1 MSTTPLISSTPAA
14 PPEAADGVLDL
25 SVIIVNYNVREFLEQ
40 ALRSVRRAAEGLSVE
55 VFVVDNNSVDGSVE
69 MIRRDF
75 PEVHLIANAGNAGFG
90 RANNQAI
97 RRARGR
103 HLLILNPDT
112 IVQEDTF
119 ATLLRFMETHPEA
132 GAVGCQILNPD
143 GAFAPES
150 RRAFPTPPVAFYRM
164 TGLSRLFPKSRR
176 FGRYNLTY
184 LPVDEVAEVDALSG
198 SCMLVRHAALYF
210 APETLAHEGEEA
222 ALRTLTAA
230 PPAERRVRDGAGLFD
245 EDFFM
250 YGEDLDWCF
259 RIQRA
264 GWKIF
269 YTPETQ
275 IIHYKGES
283 TKKGEL
289 RYVRHFYGA
298 MILFTQKHFQDRYS
312 RLFAGVLQAG
322 IMFRAVLTVLAGG
335 LRRLAPPLTDFLLVY
350 GIVTLVGYLRA
361 WSLGAALSPLFLATV
376 APGYGLGAVAG
387 IAPAGGY
394 RRGGLRRIRPAL
406 VGALTGLL
414 AVAAASFF
422 VKEIA
427 FSRVVVLVSFPV
439 VALALA
445 VRRFVRH
452 ARTGTHRA
460 VLVGRGAEAA
470 RLRGMLAGHPN
481 PPFELTGYLAPDD
494 APDDDA
500 DAPPRLGSLRHLRDL
515 VRLRRIDDVV
525 FAEDGLS
532 HRAIFRLMQQLRDLP
547 VQFRILAQ
555 GREHVIG
562 KASID
567 DLSTPLLE
575 ADRAVGTL
583 RTVTARRAF
592 ELPVALVGLL
602 AHPFVWA
609 AARLAGPRSFA
620 ARLAHRTRR
629 MPAVLA
635 GRRALV
641 GFRPEDPFRPPPE
654 WDLPPA
660 VFSIAETLRLTDPA
674 PKELN
679 RAFWF
684 YVSRQSASL
693 DWDIL
698 VRSLRNM
705 YHEKGKHD
713 AHAEPDPKP

>member
-1 MSTTPLISSTPAA
+1 MSTSPLISSTPAA
-14 PPEAADGVLDL
+14 PPEAPAGVLDL

-69 MIRRDF
+69 MVRRDF
-75 PEVHLIANAGNAGFG
+75 PEVRLIANAENAGFG

-119 ATLLRFMETHPEA
+119 STLLRFMEAHPEA

-184 LPVDEVAEVDALSG
+184 LPIDQVAEVDALSG

-210 APETLAHEGEEA
+210 ARETWLREDDEEA
-222 ALRTLTAA
+222 LRALVAA
-230 PPAERRVRDGAGLFD
+230 PPDERRPAGGAGLFD
-245 EDFFM
+245 ESFFM

-312 RLFAGVLQAG
+312 RLFAGVLKAG
-322 IMFRAVLTVLAGG
+322 IMFRAMLTVLAGG
-335 LRRLAPPLTDFLLVY
+335 LRRLAAPMTDFLLVY
-350 GIVTLVGYLRA
+350 GVVTLVGYLR
-361 WSLGAALSPLFLATV
+361 SMPLGAALSPLFLATV
-376 APGYGLGAVAG
+376 APGYGVGAVAG
-387 IAPAGGY
+387 IALAGGY

-427 FSRVVVLVSFPV
+427 FSRVVVLVSFPG

-445 VRRFVRH
+445 GRRFVRH
-452 ARTGTHRA
+452 ARTGAHRA

-470 RLRGMLAGHPN
+470 RLRGMLDGHPN

-494 APDDDA
+494 EADDA
-500 DAPPRLGSLRHLRDL
+500 VDAPPRLGSLRHLRDL

-583 RTVTARRAF
+583 RTVTGRRAF
-592 ELPVALVGLL
+592 ELPVALAGLL
-602 AHPFVWA
+602 AHPFVGA
-609 AARLAGPRSFA
+609 AARRFGPGSFP
-620 ARLAHRTRR
+620 ARLARRTRQ

-641 GFRPEDPFRPPPE
+641 GIRPEDPFRPPPE
-654 WDLPPA
+654 WDLPLA
-660 VFSIAETLRLTDPA
+660 VFSIAETLRLTDPT

-705 YHEKGKHD
+705 YHEKAKRD
-713 AHAEPDPKP
+713 ARSERGNNP